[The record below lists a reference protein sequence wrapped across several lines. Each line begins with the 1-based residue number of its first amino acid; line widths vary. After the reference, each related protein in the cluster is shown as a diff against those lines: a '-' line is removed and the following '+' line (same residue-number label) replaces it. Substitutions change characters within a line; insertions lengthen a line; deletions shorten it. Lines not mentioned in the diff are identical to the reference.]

1 MNVPWTCLQCRGF
14 NRLTGCYFTTSPLSF
29 MVSAAQIQGLEITEF
44 HSSIFSLSTLTSQ
57 HEQRLNR
64 AIRATDATT
73 QAQQTRRLRA
83 LTSQTPLQNHSPQTP
98 VSQQPQDKRKA
109 RKSNLLSTAASLYT
123 RSSLRQ
129 VLTGY
134 TSPASQ
140 DKDPFYYFRVSFPH
154 QLKAPKAKILN
165 KPTPPK
171 LPKPTPLKTMC
182 DGR

>member
-1 MNVPWTCLQCRGF
+1 MNIPWTCLQCWGF

-83 LTSQTPLQNHSPQTP
+83 LTSQTPLQNHPPPDPHLPATPGQEKSEEEQSALHCRITLHSELSSASAHWLYKSCFPGQGPVLLLPCVLPPPAQSPKSKDTKQTHP
-98 VSQQPQDKRKA
+98 PE
-109 RKSNLLSTAASLYT
+109 AAKT
-123 RSSLRQ
+123 NA
-129 VLTGY
+129 T
-134 TSPASQ
+134 
-140 DKDPFYYFRVSFPH
+140 KDNV
-154 QLKAPKAKILN
+154 
-165 KPTPPK
+165 
-171 LPKPTPLKTMC
+171 
-182 DGR
+182 